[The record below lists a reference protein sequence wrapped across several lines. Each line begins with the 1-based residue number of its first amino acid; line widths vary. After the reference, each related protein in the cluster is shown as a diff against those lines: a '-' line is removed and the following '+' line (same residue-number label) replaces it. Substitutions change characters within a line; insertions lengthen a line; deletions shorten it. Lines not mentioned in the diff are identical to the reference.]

1 MSNRPK
7 FIRECGINLLFY
19 LAIAALKS
27 LDNSADGSKGVLL
40 TISSCAKILSDM
52 HQGDSISINGILSIY
67 CFPLKVPNFEIA
79 CKGTCLTVTAFD
91 DACFEVT
98 VSPETLQ
105 RTNLGFLQQGSRVNL
120 ERAVLSSD
128 RMGGHFVQ
136 GHVETIAEILSITP
150 DEETRVFRLQPRD
163 KKVLRYIVE
172 KGCITLDGAS
182 LTVTKVVDGED
193 GYCEVMLIPYTIGKL
208 AEKKAGEYM
217 NVETDISGKYIEK
230 FVHAYL
236 GWGKVECNLHGR

>member
-67 CFPLKVPNFEIA
+67 CFPLKVPNAEIV

-91 DACFEVT
+91 KTCFEAS

-105 RTNLGFLQQGSRVNL
+105 RTNLGFLQQGSLVNL
-120 ERAVLSSD
+120 ERAVLPSD
-128 RMGGHFVQ
+128 RMGGHFVL
-136 GHVETIAEILSITP
+136 GHVETIAEILSIKP
-150 DEETRVFRLQPRD
+150 DDETRVFRLQPRD
-163 KKVLRYIVE
+163 KNVLRYIIE
-172 KGCITLDGAS
+172 KGCIAFDGAS
-182 LTVTKVVDGED
+182 LTVNNVVDGED
-193 GYCEVMLIPYTIGKL
+193 GYFEVMLISYTIKKL
-208 AEKKAGEYM
+208 AERKAGEYV
-217 NVETDISGKYIEK
+217 NVETDIFGKYIEK
-230 FVHAYL
+230 SVHAYL
-236 GWGKVECNLHGR
+236 AGKGH